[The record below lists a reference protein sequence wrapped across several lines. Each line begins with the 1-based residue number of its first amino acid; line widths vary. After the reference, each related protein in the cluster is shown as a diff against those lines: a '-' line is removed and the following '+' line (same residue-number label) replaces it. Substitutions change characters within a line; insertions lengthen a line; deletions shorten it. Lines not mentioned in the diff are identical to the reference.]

1 MYILS
6 RKLSNQ
12 GPLLLL
18 LLILSIFFLYRK
30 GREWNF
36 LHPPMDA
43 QRAARPDAC
52 WKREG
57 IR

>member
-1 MYILS
+1 MES
-6 RKLSNQ
+6 RPITFVVNFVN
-12 GPLLLL
+12 
-18 LLILSIFFLYRK
+18 FFLYRK

-36 LHPPMDA
+36 LHPQMEA
-43 QRAARPDAC
+43 QRTACPDAC

>member
-6 RKLSNQ
+6 RELWNQ
-12 GPLLLL
+12 GPLLL

-36 LHPPMDA
+36 LHPQMEA
-43 QRAARPDAC
+43 QRTACPDAC